1 MTKEHKK
8 VVRVEKTY
16 WDMTHEEKYAYIT
29 GVLEGFSPNEEVRS
43 RTKQALSKD
52 ADLQSVSDPRV
63 QLSRRHWWQL
73 GIVVVVV
80 LIASIV
86 FSIRL
91 ASNSSSSAF
100 AVARTLQAAG
110 ITCMPGE
117 LVTNSSGAVREGL
130 PCTVGDLIYE
140 ITTYPTDQATDEVT
154 RMVEDGVGCQLALS
168 RSSSVFT
175 MLIGDRFSIFVASTL
190 PTDIEE
196 LTNTRLVVQDD
207 CRAEAL

>member
-1 MTKEHKK
+1 MTKENKK
-8 VVRVEKTY
+8 VIRVEKTY

-29 GVLEGFSPNEEVRS
+29 GALEGFSPNEEVRA
-43 RTKQALSKD
+43 RAKQPLSKD
-52 ADLQSVSDPRV
+52 ADLPSVSNPKAR
-63 QLSRRHWWQL
+63 SPRRHWWQL
-73 GIVVVVV
+73 GTVVVV
-80 LIASIV
+80 LVASIV

-91 ASNSSSSAF
+91 TSNPSSSAIE
-100 AVARTLQAAG
+100 VARKLQAAG
-110 ITCMPGE
+110 ISCTPGE
-117 LVTNSSGAVREGL
+117 LVTKSSGAVREGL

-190 PTDIEE
+190 PTGIDE
-196 LTNTRLVVQDD
+196 LTNTRLVFQDD

>member
-8 VVRVEKTY
+8 AFQVEKTY
-16 WDMTHEEKYAYIT
+16 WDMTHEEKYAYVT
-29 GVLEGFSPNEEVRS
+29 GMLEGFSPNEEVRS
-43 RTKQALSKD
+43 RAQQALSKD
-52 ADLQSVSDPRV
+52 ADLPSVSDPKARS
-63 QLSRRHWWQL
+63 SRRRWWQL
-73 GIVVVVV
+73 GTVVVV

-91 ASNSSSSAF
+91 VSNPSSSAF
-100 AVARTLQAAG
+100 DVARTLQAAG
-110 ITCMPGE
+110 IICTPGE

-130 PCTVGDLIYE
+130 PCTAGDLMYE

-154 RMVEDGVGCQLALS
+154 RMVEDGVGCQLAVS
-168 RSSSVFT
+168 RSSSVFS

-190 PTDIEE
+190 PTGIEE
-196 LTNTRLVVQDD
+196 LTNTRRVFQDD

>member
-8 VVRVEKTY
+8 VFRVEKTF
-16 WDMTHEEKYAYIT
+16 WDMTPEEQYQHVSAMLGKI
-29 GVLEGFSPNEEVRS
+29 
-43 RTKQALSKD
+43 RTTDDQPSSKD
-52 ADLQSVSDPRV
+52 TDLPSVSNPKARS
-63 QLSRRHWWQL
+63 SRRHWWQL
-73 GIVVVVV
+73 GTVVVV

-91 ASNSSSSAF
+91 ASNPSSSAF
-100 AVARTLQAAG
+100 DVARKLQAAG
-110 ITCMPGE
+110 ITCTPGE
-117 LVTNSSGAVREGL
+117 LVTRSSGAVREGL

-154 RMVEDGVGCQLALS
+154 RMVEDGVGCKLAVS

-190 PTDIEE
+190 PTGIDE
-196 LTNTRLVVQDD
+196 LTNTRLVFQDD

>member
-8 VVRVEKTY
+8 VFRVEKTF
-16 WDMTHEEKYAYIT
+16 WDMTPEEQYQHVSAMLGKI
-29 GVLEGFSPNEEVRS
+29 
-43 RTKQALSKD
+43 RTTDDQPSSKD
-52 ADLQSVSDPRV
+52 TDLPSVSNPKARS
-63 QLSRRHWWQL
+63 SRRHWWQL
-73 GIVVVVV
+73 GTVVVV

-91 ASNSSSSAF
+91 ASNPSSSAF
-100 AVARTLQAAG
+100 DVARKLQAAG
-110 ITCMPGE
+110 ITCTPGE
-117 LVTNSSGAVREGL
+117 LVTKSSGAVREGL

-154 RMVEDGVGCQLALS
+154 RIVEDGVGCKLAVS

-190 PTDIEE
+190 PTGIEE
-196 LTNTRLVVQDD
+196 LTNTRLVFQDD

>member
-1 MTKEHKK
+1 MTKQHKK
-8 VVRVEKTY
+8 AFRVEKTF
-16 WDMTHEEKYAYIT
+16 WDMTPEEQYQHVSVMLGKIGT
-29 GVLEGFSPNEEVRS
+29 TDDQLS
-43 RTKQALSKD
+43 SKD
-52 ADLQSVSDPRV
+52 TDLPSVSNPKARS
-63 QLSRRHWWQL
+63 SRRHWWQI
-73 GIVVVVV
+73 GTVVVV

-91 ASNSSSSAF
+91 TSNPSSSAF
-100 AVARTLQAAG
+100 DVARDLQSAG
-110 ITCMPGE
+110 ITCTPGE
-117 LVTNSSGAVREGL
+117 LVTKSSGAVREGL

-154 RMVEDGVGCQLALS
+154 RMVEDGVGCKLAVG

-190 PTDIEE
+190 PTGIEE
-196 LTNTRLVVQDD
+196 FTNTRIVFQDG

>member
-1 MTKEHKK
+1 MTKQHKK
-8 VVRVEKTY
+8 VVRVEKTF
-16 WDMTHEEKYAYIT
+16 WDMTHEEKYAYVT
-29 GVLEGFSPNEEVRS
+29 GMLEGFSPNEEVRS
-43 RTKQALSKD
+43 RGKQASSN
-52 ADLQSVSDPRV
+52 DLDPQSASSPRV
-63 QLSRRHWWQL
+63 EFLRRHWWQL
-73 GIVVVVV
+73 GTVVVV

-91 ASNSSSSAF
+91 VSNPSSSAF
-100 AVARTLQAAG
+100 DVARTLQAAG
-110 ITCMPGE
+110 VTCTPGE

-130 PCTVGDLIYE
+130 PCTSGDLMYE
-140 ITTYPTDQATDEVT
+140 ITTYPTDQATNEVT

-190 PTDIEE
+190 STGIEE
-196 LTNTRLVVQDD
+196 LTNTRRVFQDD

>member
-16 WDMTHEEKYAYIT
+16 WDMTPEEQYAYIKGT
-29 GVLEGFSPNEEVRS
+29 LQGFSPNEEVRS
-43 RTKQALSKD
+43 RAQQALSKD
-52 ADLQSVSDPRV
+52 ADLPSVSDPKARS
-63 QLSRRHWWQL
+63 SRRHWWQL
-73 GIVVVVV
+73 GTVVVV
-80 LIASIV
+80 LLASIV

-91 ASNSSSSAF
+91 VSNPSSSAF
-100 AVARTLQAAG
+100 DVARTLQAAG
-110 ITCMPGE
+110 ITCTPGE
-117 LVTNSSGAVREGL
+117 LVTRSSGAVREGL

-154 RMVEDGVGCQLALS
+154 RMVEDGVGCKLAVS

-190 PTDIEE
+190 PTGIEE
-196 LTNTRLVVQDD
+196 LTNTRRVFQDD

>member
-1 MTKEHKK
+1 MTKQHKK
-8 VVRVEKTY
+8 VIRVEKTY
-16 WDMTHEEKYAYIT
+16 WDMTHEEKYAYIK
-29 GVLEGFSPNEEVRS
+29 GSLQGFRPIEEVRA
-43 RTKQALSKD
+43 RTKQPLSKD
-52 ADLQSVSDPRV
+52 ADLLSVSNPNAR
-63 QLSRRHWWQL
+63 SPRRHWWQL
-73 GIVVVVV
+73 GTVVVV

-91 ASNSSSSAF
+91 TNNPSSSAF
-100 AVARTLQAAG
+100 DVARTLQAAG
-110 ITCMPGE
+110 ISCTPGE
-117 LVTNSSGAVREGL
+117 LVTKSSGAVREGL

-154 RMVEDGVGCQLALS
+154 RMVEDGVGCKLAVS

-190 PTDIEE
+190 PAGIDE
-196 LTNTRLVVQDD
+196 LTNTRLVFQDD

>member
-8 VVRVEKTY
+8 VIRVEKTF

-29 GVLEGFSPNEEVRS
+29 GALEGFSPNEEVRA
-43 RTKQALSKD
+43 RAKQPLSKD
-52 ADLQSVSDPRV
+52 ADLPSVSNQKAQSP
-63 QLSRRHWWQL
+63 RRHWWQL
-73 GIVVVVV
+73 GTVVVV
-80 LIASIV
+80 LIASIL

-91 ASNSSSSAF
+91 TSNPSSSAF
-100 AVARTLQAAG
+100 EVARKLQAAG
-110 ITCMPGE
+110 IICTPGE
-117 LVTNSSGAVREGL
+117 LMTNSSGAVREGL

-154 RMVEDGVGCQLALS
+154 RMVEDGVGCQLAIS
-168 RSSSVFT
+168 RSSKVFT

-190 PTDIEE
+190 PAGIDE
-196 LTNTRLVVQDD
+196 LTNTRLVFQDD

>member
-1 MTKEHKK
+1 MTEQHKK
-8 VVRVEKTY
+8 VIRVEKTY

-29 GVLEGFSPNEEVRS
+29 GVLEGFSPNEEVRA
-43 RTKQALSKD
+43 RAKQPLSKD
-52 ADLQSVSDPRV
+52 ADLPSVSNPKAR
-63 QLSRRHWWQL
+63 SPRRHWWQL
-73 GIVVVVV
+73 GTVVVV

-91 ASNSSSSAF
+91 TSNPSSSAIE
-100 AVARTLQAAG
+100 VARKLQAAG
-110 ITCMPGE
+110 ISCTPGE
-117 LVTNSSGAVREGL
+117 LVTKSSGAVREGL

-154 RMVEDGVGCQLALS
+154 RMVEDGVGCQLAIS
-168 RSSSVFT
+168 RSSKVFT

-190 PTDIEE
+190 PAGIDE
-196 LTNTRLVVQDD
+196 LTNTRLVFQDD

>member
-8 VVRVEKTY
+8 VIRVEKTY

-29 GVLEGFSPNEEVRS
+29 GVLEGFSPNEEVRA
-43 RTKQALSKD
+43 RAKQPLSKD
-52 ADLQSVSDPRV
+52 TDLPSVSNPKAR
-63 QLSRRHWWQL
+63 SPRRHWWQL
-73 GIVVVVV
+73 GIVVVVLV
-80 LIASIV
+80 VSIV

-91 ASNSSSSAF
+91 TSNPSSSAF
-100 AVARTLQAAG
+100 DVARTLQAAG
-110 ITCMPGE
+110 ISCTPGE
-117 LVTNSSGAVREGL
+117 LVTKSSGAVREGL

-175 MLIGDRFSIFVASTL
+175 MMIGDRFSIFVASTL
-190 PTDIEE
+190 PTGIEK
-196 LTNTRLVVQDD
+196 LTNTRLVFQDD

>member
-8 VVRVEKTY
+8 VIRVEKTY
-16 WDMTHEEKYAYIT
+16 WDMTHEEKYAYIK
-29 GVLEGFSPNEEVRS
+29 GSLQGFSPNEEVRA
-43 RTKQALSKD
+43 RAEQPLSKD
-52 ADLQSVSDPRV
+52 ADLQSFSNPRV
-63 QLSRRHWWQL
+63 RWSRRHWWQL
-73 GIVVVVV
+73 GTVVVV
-80 LIASIV
+80 LVVSIV

-91 ASNSSSSAF
+91 TSNPSSSAIE
-100 AVARTLQAAG
+100 VARKLQAVG
-110 ITCMPGE
+110 ISCTPGE
-117 LVTNSSGAVREGL
+117 LVTKSSGAVREGL

-154 RMVEDGVGCQLALS
+154 RMVEDGVGCKLAVS

-190 PTDIEE
+190 PTGIDE
-196 LTNTRLVVQDD
+196 LTNTRLVFQDE

>member
-1 MTKEHKK
+1 MTEQHKK
-8 VVRVEKTY
+8 VFRVEKTY
-16 WDMTHEEKYAYIT
+16 WDMTHEEKYAYIK
-29 GVLEGFSPNEEVRS
+29 GSLQGFSPNEEVRA
-43 RTKQALSKD
+43 RAKQPLSKD
-52 ADLQSVSDPRV
+52 TDLPSVSNPKAR
-63 QLSRRHWWQL
+63 SPRRHWWQL
-73 GIVVVVV
+73 GTVVVV

-91 ASNSSSSAF
+91 TSNPSSSAF
-100 AVARTLQAAG
+100 DVARNLQAAG
-110 ITCMPGE
+110 ITCTPGE
-117 LVTNSSGAVREGL
+117 LVTRSSGAVREGL

-154 RMVEDGVGCQLALS
+154 RMVEDGVGCKLAVS

-190 PTDIEE
+190 PNGIEK
-196 LTNTRLVVQDD
+196 LTNTRLVFQDD

>member
-1 MTKEHKK
+1 MTEQHKK
-8 VVRVEKTY
+8 VIRVEKTY
-16 WDMTHEEKYAYIT
+16 WDMTHEEKYAYIK
-29 GVLEGFSPNEEVRS
+29 GSLQGFSPNEEVRA
-43 RTKQALSKD
+43 RAKQASSKD
-52 ADLQSVSDPRV
+52 ADLPSVSNPRV
-63 QLSRRHWWQL
+63 RLSRRGWWQL
-73 GIVVVVV
+73 GTVVVV
-80 LIASIV
+80 LLASIV

-91 ASNSSSSAF
+91 VSNPSSSAF
-100 AVARTLQAAG
+100 DVARNLQAAG
-110 ITCMPGE
+110 ITCTPGE
-117 LVTNSSGAVREGL
+117 LVTKSSGAVREGL

-190 PTDIEE
+190 PTGIDE
-196 LTNTRLVVQDD
+196 LTNTRIVFQDD

>member
-8 VVRVEKTY
+8 VFRVEKTF
-16 WDMTHEEKYAYIT
+16 WDMTPEEQYQHVSAMLGKI
-29 GVLEGFSPNEEVRS
+29 
-43 RTKQALSKD
+43 RTTDDQPSSKD
-52 ADLQSVSDPRV
+52 TDLPSVSNPKARS
-63 QLSRRHWWQL
+63 SRRHWWQL
-73 GIVVVVV
+73 GTVVVV

-91 ASNSSSSAF
+91 VSNPSSSAF
-100 AVARTLQAAG
+100 DVARKLQAAG
-110 ITCMPGE
+110 ITCTPGE
-117 LVTNSSGAVREGL
+117 LVTRSSGAVREGL

-140 ITTYPTDQATDEVT
+140 ITTYPTDQATNEVT
-154 RMVEDGVGCQLALS
+154 RMVEDGVGCKLAVS

-190 PTDIEE
+190 PTGIEE
-196 LTNTRLVVQDD
+196 LTNTRLVFQDD

>member
-1 MTKEHKK
+1 MTEQHKK
-8 VVRVEKTY
+8 VIRVEKTY

-29 GVLEGFSPNEEVRS
+29 GVLEGFSPNEEVRA
-43 RTKQALSKD
+43 RAKQPLSKD
-52 ADLQSVSDPRV
+52 ADLPSASNQKARSP
-63 QLSRRHWWQL
+63 RRHWWQL
-73 GIVVVVV
+73 GTVVVV

-91 ASNSSSSAF
+91 TSNPSSSALD
-100 AVARTLQAAG
+100 VARKLQAAG
-110 ITCMPGE
+110 ISCTPGE
-117 LVTNSSGAVREGL
+117 LVTKSSGAVREGL

-175 MLIGDRFSIFVASTL
+175 MMIGDRFSIFVASTL
-190 PTDIEE
+190 PTGIEK
-196 LTNTRLVVQDD
+196 LTNTRLVFQDD

>member
-8 VVRVEKTY
+8 VFRVEKTF
-16 WDMTHEEKYAYIT
+16 WDMTPEEQYQHVSVMLGKIGT
-29 GVLEGFSPNEEVRS
+29 TDDQLS
-43 RTKQALSKD
+43 SKD
-52 ADLQSVSDPRV
+52 ADPPSVSDPKA
-63 QLSRRHWWQL
+63 QSSRRRWWQL
-73 GIVVVVV
+73 GTVVVV

-91 ASNSSSSAF
+91 ISNPSSSAF
-100 AVARTLQAAG
+100 DVARTLQAVG
-110 ITCMPGE
+110 ISCTPGE
-117 LVTNSSGAVREGL
+117 LVTRSSGAVREGL

-190 PTDIEE
+190 PTGIDE
-196 LTNTRLVVQDD
+196 LTNTRIVFQDD
-207 CRAEAL
+207 CRAETL

>member
-8 VVRVEKTY
+8 VIRVEKTY

-29 GVLEGFSPNEEVRS
+29 GALEGFSPNEEVRA
-43 RTKQALSKD
+43 RAKQASSKD
-52 ADLQSVSDPRV
+52 ADLPSVSNPKSRS
-63 QLSRRHWWQL
+63 SRRHWWQL
-73 GIVVVVV
+73 GTVVVV

-91 ASNSSSSAF
+91 ISNPSSSAF
-100 AVARTLQAAG
+100 DIARKLQAAG
-110 ITCMPGE
+110 ITCTPGE

-154 RMVEDGVGCQLALS
+154 RMVEDGVGCKLAVS

-190 PTDIEE
+190 PAGIEK
-196 LTNTRLVVQDD
+196 LTNTRIVFQDD